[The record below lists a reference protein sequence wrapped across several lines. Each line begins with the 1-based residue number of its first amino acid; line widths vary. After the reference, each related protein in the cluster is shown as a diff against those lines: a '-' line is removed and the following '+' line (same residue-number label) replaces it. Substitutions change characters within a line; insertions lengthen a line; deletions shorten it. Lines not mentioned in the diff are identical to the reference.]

1 MPSKEH
7 EGLSRRDFIRGTA
20 LGSAALVGA
29 GALAGCAPE
38 RQGVPAPTNPG
49 DSSDK
54 TTDPGVYPFETVPT
68 PVPDSAISEI
78 VDTEVLVIGFGSSGI
93 PAALSA
99 AETGA
104 RVAVMQKAAGL
115 FAQGF
120 WIGGFG
126 SKLQTAEGY
135 SPDLLPILVELQNA
149 SAGKAD
155 FDLLK
160 LWGYNSG
167 KVLDWLMEYSSAAG
181 IRVEWAKDVQ
191 TAESSQHQY
200 PALHVWDGWLG
211 GLMQSLV
218 DACAKKGVDIH
229 YEMPALQLIREND
242 RIVGAVGKDAAGRYV
257 RFNAEKGVILATGDY
272 GSDADMVEKY
282 CPAALGVEN
291 YYAPKLNT
299 GDGQKMALWVG
310 AKMMRW
316 QHAPMFGYSSSEMPR
331 NDFPFAGSP
340 WLSVNKLGKRFC
352 NEDVP
357 LEAQCHADLRQSG
370 HTRFQICD
378 ANWNAQWPQFGR
390 SWTRLPIVQGLLMST
405 TQGSAEEVW
414 AAGLKT
420 GTVVQAK
427 TIEELADTIGVP
439 QKALVAT
446 VNRYNEL
453 VAKGVDEDF
462 GKNPAYL
469 AVTGIT
475 QAPFF
480 AIKRRPGLMGVVGG
494 GVLVDTQLRVL
505 TESGQP
511 IPGLYAAGNVAGG
524 FYGNDYTQLVPG
536 GSLGRATTF
545 GYLAGRFAAG
555 KADS

>member
-1 MPSKEH
+1 MEADDHKR
-7 EGLSRRDFIRGTA
+7 LSRREFVRGAA

-29 GALAGCAPE
+29 GALSACAPE
-38 RQGVPAPTNPG
+38 RPSVPAPTNTP
-49 DSSDK
+49 SDGSGS
-54 TTDPGVYPFETVPT
+54 TADPGVYPFETVPT
-68 PVPDSAISEI
+68 PVPDSAISTI

-93 PAALSA
+93 PAALAA

-104 RVAVMQKAAGL
+104 RVAVMQKAAGA

-126 SKLQTAEGY
+126 SKLQLEAGY
-135 SPDLLPILVELQNA
+135 NPDLLPILVELQNA
-149 SAGKAD
+149 SGGKAD
-155 FDLLK
+155 FELLK

-167 KVLDWLMEYSSAAG
+167 KVLDWLIGHSSQAG
-181 IRVEWAKDVQ
+181 IKVEWARDI
-191 TAESSQHQY
+191 ESTEPLQRQY

-211 GLMQSLV
+211 GLMQALTA
-218 DACAKKGVDIH
+218 ACAKKDVDVH
-229 YEMPALQLIREND
+229 YEMPALQLIRENE
-242 RIVGAVGKDAAGRYV
+242 RVVGAIGKDASGKYV
-257 RFNAEKGVILATGDY
+257 RFNAEKGVVLATGDY
-272 GSDADMVEKY
+272 GSDNDMVEKY
-282 CPAALGVEN
+282 CPVAVGVEN
-291 YYAPKLNT
+291 YYSPALNT
-299 GDGQKMALWVG
+299 GDGQKMAMWVG
-310 AKMMRW
+310 AQMSRW
-316 QHAPMFGYSSSEMPR
+316 QHAPMLGYSSSDLPR
-331 NDFPFAGSP
+331 TDFPFSGSP
-340 WLSVNKLGKRFC
+340 WLSVNKLGQRFC

-357 LEAQCHADLRQSG
+357 IEEQCNADLRQPD

-420 GTVVQAK
+420 GSVVQAQ
-427 TIEELADTIGVP
+427 TIEELAGKIGVP
-439 QKALVAT
+439 GKALVAT
-446 VNRYNEL
+446 IARYNEL
-453 VAKGVDEDF
+453 VTKGRDEDF
-462 GKNPAYL
+462 GKDSAYL
-469 AVTGIT
+469 SATSIT

-480 AIKRRPGLMGVVGG
+480 AIQRRPGLMGVVGG

-505 TESGQP
+505 AENGEP
-511 IPGLYAAGNVAGG
+511 IAGLYAAGNVAGA

-555 KADS
+555 KTS